1 MSNSQIEAVFT
12 VRVPDRVSH
21 KEFAPYVAKRLRQYE
36 FALTDPE
43 PLSFVFSRFT
53 GTDWFVTVR
62 GKVPRLQL
70 EEVANDEAVS
80 EIMSLEGEPLF
91 QMDAEPYAVVIDA
104 EVPIGE
110 VSALAIL
117 HAVAAPF
124 ADIRRAVVDRFLRR
138 FRP

>member
-1 MSNSQIEAVFT
+1 MANSHIEAVFT

-21 KEFAPYVAKRLRQYE
+21 KEFAPYVANRLRRYA
-36 FALTDPE
+36 FVLTDPE
-43 PLSFVFSRFT
+43 PLSYVFSRFT
-53 GTDWFVTVR
+53 GPDWFVTVR

-70 EEVANDEAVS
+70 EEVANDEDLS

-91 QMDAEPYAVVIDA
+91 QTDAEPCAVVIDA
-104 EVPIGE
+104 EIPIGE

-117 HAVAAPF
+117 HAFAAPF
-124 ADIRRAVVDRFLRR
+124 ADIRRAIVDRYLRR